1 VSAVI
6 FALTSGVAVAARRE
20 SWRIVFFAGLVDGCG
35 VTLYLFAS
43 HGGLLSITA
52 VLTSFYP
59 AFTVLCARLITHERL
74 TRLQALG
81 AVLALV
87 AIALIAIP

>member
-1 VSAVI
+1 
-6 FALTSGVAVAARRE
+6 
-20 SWRIVFFAGLVDGCG
+20 
-35 VTLYLFAS
+35 
-43 HGGLLSITA
+43 

-87 AIALIAIP
+87 AIALIAIT